1 MAASSQG
8 ERRPD
13 TSSPKTGHQHLE
25 AAPLSVHFLIES
37 LELLDL
43 ELRHSPGLQVQVVFK
58 FTGPIRIKTPDEAK
72 LILLGA

>member
-25 AAPLSVHFLIES
+25 AAPLSVHFLIERS
-37 LELLDL
+37 LE
-43 ELRHSPGLQVQVVFK
+43 PGTFG
-58 FTGPIRIKTPDEAK
+58 FRID
-72 LILLGA
+72 

>member
-25 AAPLSVHFLIES
+25 AAPLSVHFLIERS

-43 ELRHSPGLQVQVVFK
+43 ELIEALSRSPGPGCV
-58 FTGPIRIKTPDEAK
+58 
-72 LILLGA
+72 

>member
-43 ELRHSPGLQVQVVFK
+43 ELIEALSRSPGPGCV
-58 FTGPIRIKTPDEAK
+58 
-72 LILLGA
+72 